1 MTINLSRRTFIGTSA
16 ASIAAAS
23 SLATFAQGDNPS
35 VTVGSSDYTEQFI
48 LAEML
53 AVLVQEHGYPVDTEH
68 NLGGTFVVHEA
79 HINGEIDVHVEY
91 TGTALTIL
99 GKSFADIRG
108 EGESPEAVSDKVTEI
123 VSEEYAQEWNSV
135 WLDSLGFSN
144 TYALAMRREDAEEQG
159 IEKISDLE
167 SISSDLVLAGSQEF
181 LIREDGM
188 PGIEEMY
195 GFEFADS
202 VGMDSGLMYT
212 ALDEGDVNV
221 ISAFSTD
228 GRIQAMDFVLL
239 EDDLGFFPPY
249 HAIPVVRGELLDD
262 APELRDIL
270 NSLAGRIDE
279 PTMQE
284 LNFRV
289 DDGGEEFTDVAR
301 DFLVNEGLVDS
312 E

>member
-1 MTINLSRRTFIGTSA
+1 
-16 ASIAAAS
+16 
-23 SLATFAQGDNPS
+23 
-35 VTVGSSDYTEQFI
+35 
-48 LAEML
+48 ML
-53 AVLVQEHGYPVDTEH
+53 AILVEENGYPVETEH

-79 HINGEIDVHVEY
+79 HISGEIDVHVEY

-99 GKSFADIRG
+99 DKAFSEIRE
-108 EGESPEAVSDKVTEI
+108 EGETPEEVSDRVTEI
-123 VSEEYAQEWNSV
+123 VSQEYEQEWNSV
-135 WLDSLGFSN
+135 WLASLGFSN

-167 SISSDLVLAGSQEF
+167 AIAGDLVLAGSQEF

-195 GFEFADS
+195 GFDFADS
-202 VGMDSGLMYT
+202 VGMDPGLMYT
-212 ALDEGDVNV
+212 ALEEGDVNV

-249 HAIPVVRGELLDD
+249 QAIPVVRGELLEQ
-262 APELRDIL
+262 APELREVL

-279 PTMQE
+279 STMQE

-289 DDGGEEFTDVAR
+289 DDGGAEFTDVAR
-301 DFLVNEGLVDS
+301 DFLTEEGLIDV